1 MPWIPMYLAADD
13 VVGVLEMLN
22 ADEEVAFLVK
32 DGPNRWKAI
41 LSVPTLPPGRIAI
54 WHIPSG
60 PPPLLA
66 ADKQQHDGQVQDAFS
81 GWNELLIGADPTTP
95 YFGAGHPG
103 VIWLNL
109 HVSPSER
116 NSVGGMS
123 SFEWIGNHYRI
134 IGSPAAKT
142 TELWWKSLRR
152 RIQKVSNK
160 VPRQGLTG
168 QSPEIFAY
176 PAALGLLEK
185 GQWFDANP
193 SASR

>member
-13 VVGVLEMLN
+13 AAGVLEMLN
-22 ADEEVAFLVK
+22 ADDEAAFLVK
-32 DGPNRWKAI
+32 DSPNRWKAI
-41 LSVPTLPPGRIAI
+41 LSVPTLADGRIGI

-60 PPPLLA
+60 PLPLLA
-66 ADKQQHDGQVQDAFS
+66 ADKQQGDGQVHGPFS
-81 GWNELLIGADPTTP
+81 GWSELRVGADPTTP

-116 NSVGGMS
+116 HSVGGMS

-152 RIQKVSNK
+152 RIQKVANT
-160 VPRQGLTG
+160 VPRQSLSG

-176 PAALGLLEK
+176 PAALALLEK
-185 GQWFDANP
+185 GQSFDAN
-193 SASR
+193 

>member
-60 PPPLLA
+60 PLPLLA

-123 SFEWIGNHYRI
+123 SFEWIGTTTASSEALQQRRQNCG
-134 IGSPAAKT
+134 GSPCVD
-142 TELWWKSLRR
+142 ESRR
-152 RIQKVSNK
+152 FQPRCPAKVSP
-160 VPRQGLTG
+160 VRHRR
-168 QSPEIFAY
+168 F
-176 PAALGLLEK
+176 LLI
-185 GQWFDANP
+185 QQH
-193 SASR
+193 